1 MWKVDRSTGYAKI
14 SAHNKNKD
22 CPASSTNIPV
32 QQAHLKP
39 SLPSTDTWRRAFS
52 LQATPFGGERNALK
66 VWSKVDNAFKF
77 LTHTLTEASLR
88 RAAIKVLEGRYGV
101 RDDGSEFKTIDIQN
115 KVKIKLPIKVDC
127 GTMTES
133 PYPLAPWNLPVTP
146 TKRRQPSDLT
156 PTELFAIDLTMD
168 SPTEELGGNL

>member
-14 SAHNKNKD
+14 SAPNNKD

-39 SLPSTDTWRRAFS
+39 SLPSTDTLRRAFA
-52 LQATPFGGERNALK
+52 LQATPCGGERNAL
-66 VWSKVDNAFKF
+66 KVDNAFKF

-88 RAAIKVLEGRYGV
+88 RAAIKVLIGRYGV

-168 SPTEELGGNL
+168 SPTEELGGYL